1 MPPVSSTLFYV
12 HDPMC
17 SWCWGFRKTW
27 GSVTQR
33 LPEHVDV
40 KYLLGGLAP
49 DSSDPMPQD
58 MQISIRDTW
67 RTIQKEIPGTEFN
80 FDFWELCKPRRS
92 TYPSCR
98 AVIAIKKQNLLMEK
112 TMILAIQEAYYLHA
126 RNPSD
131 NDVLIDLADKLGLDT
146 EQFSNDLSS
155 AETQEEL
162 MSEIQF
168 SRELGTQGFPSLI
181 FETKNSRKLLSLD
194 YNYPDAILKQLTWSN
209 L

>member
-27 GSVTQR
+27 ESVTQR

-49 DSSDPMPQD
+49 DSSDPMPQN

-98 AVIAIKKQNLLMEK
+98 AVISIKKQNLLMEK
-112 TMILAIQEAYYLHA
+112 PMILAIQEAYYLHA

-194 YNYPDAILKQLTWSN
+194 YNYPDAILNQLT
-209 L
+209 

>member
-27 GSVTQR
+27 GSVTQQ
-33 LPEHVDV
+33 LPEHINI
-40 KYLLGGLAP
+40 KYLLGGLAA
-49 DSSDPMPQD
+49 DNSAPMPQD
-58 MQISIRDTW
+58 MQTRIRDTW
-67 RTIQKEIPGTEFN
+67 RTIQKEIPGAEFN
-80 FDFWELCKPRRS
+80 FDFWKLSKPRRS

-98 AVIAIKKQNLLMEK
+98 AVIATKKQNLLMERA
-112 TMILAIQEAYYLHA
+112 MILAIQEAYYQHA

-131 NDVLIDLADKLGLDT
+131 NDVLIDLAGKLELDT

-155 AETQEEL
+155 AETQNEL
-162 MSEIQF
+162 MSEIRF

-181 FETKNSRKLLSLD
+181 FETKNSRKLLQLD
-194 YNYPDAILKQLTWSN
+194 YNYPDAILNQLT
-209 L
+209 